1 MKIHVFYGNLDDQD
15 HEYVGDKEEYIDEVC
30 GKEQGDFVWCAEN
43 IMVFQKGRVDSLYID
58 LSSQVLSS

>member
-30 GKEQGDFVWCAEN
+30 GKEQGDFV
-43 IMVFQKGRVDSLYID
+43 
-58 LSSQVLSS
+58 